1 MGAATQCEPPR
12 RDPGLADEAK
22 TVTLSGHA
30 ALAVQDHEAGQPD
43 SATSLQIWWI
53 RLALLVKLRL
63 FTTAEAEAAGLWECD
78 RPDMFYQF
86 YPEVFAGRRGSLA
99 PWSLRLLLAE
109 LPMYNNKQVVTM
121 NRLFR
126 LQRSIRYQRSD
137 EYKSIFIF
145 ILLQE

>member
-1 MGAATQCEPPR
+1 
-12 RDPGLADEAK
+12 
-22 TVTLSGHA
+22 
-30 ALAVQDHEAGQPD
+30 
-43 SATSLQIWWI
+43 
-53 RLALLVKLRL
+53 
-63 FTTAEAEAAGLWECD
+63 
-78 RPDMFYQF
+78 MFYQF

-109 LPMYNNKQVVTM
+109 LPMYNNKQVVTI

>member
-1 MGAATQCEPPR
+1 MTAQLLEMY
-12 RDPGLADEAK
+12 
-22 TVTLSGHA
+22 
-30 ALAVQDHEAGQPD
+30 GQGRGKVGQVSQH

-63 FTTAEAEAAGLWECD
+63 FTTAEAEAAGLWECE

-109 LPMYNNKQVVTM
+109 LPMYNNKKVVTI
-121 NRLFR
+121 NRLLR

-137 EYKSIFIF
+137 GYKSILIF
-145 ILLQE
+145 TFL